1 MAILRPPAPQNPP
14 ASAIPGLP
22 GGGGPT
28 LEPAPAPSPAWHTL
42 CEAFFADRPGLT
54 PKTIWSYN
62 QAFAIWKAL
71 IGDRPIAA
79 VRRGDVKLFGI
90 RPARAA
96 LPGEECPLILATL
109 LLTSR

>member
-22 GGGGPT
+22 AGGGGPI
-28 LEPAPAPSPAWHTL
+28 LEPAPAPAPSPAWHTL

-96 LPGEECPLILATL
+96 LPG
-109 LLTSR
+109 